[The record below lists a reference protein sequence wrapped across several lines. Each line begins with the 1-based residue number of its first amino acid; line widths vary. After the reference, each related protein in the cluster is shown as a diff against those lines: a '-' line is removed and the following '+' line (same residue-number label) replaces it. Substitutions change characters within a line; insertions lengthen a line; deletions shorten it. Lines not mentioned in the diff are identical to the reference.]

1 MSDIKNI
8 IADELKADD
17 ELRRIHLKD
26 AIDSLFTGEYRV
38 GLLMLRDIVNATCG
52 FVVLGKEIKKDP
64 KSVMRML
71 SSGGNPKTDNI
82 FQIIHFLVRQEGGEL
97 NLKFAA

>member
-8 IADELKADD
+8 IVDELKNNN

-26 AIDSLFTGEYRV
+26 AITSLFTGEYRT

-52 FVVLGKEIKKDP
+52 FAVLGEHLKKDP
-64 KSVMRML
+64 KSLMRML
-71 SSGGNPKTDNI
+71 SNGGNPTSENI
-82 FQIIHFLVRQEGGEL
+82 FQIIHFLVQQEGGEL
-97 NLKFAA
+97 DLKFVA